1 MSDSEE
7 EYVGSKAAGAATFHR
22 LIEQSVEKLF
32 RRHKDE
38 FGTTKVVNVAFVDV
52 INQTDRELGATR
64 QDMIQVIETK
74 INHFPGYKTVSSFYV
89 GKALTE
95 TRLVVED
102 LFLKAKRDQFLR
114 ILEREKNPAE
124 ALLFAMVTS
133 IRTIAARDT
142 TQVNYRL
149 TMELVDTA
157 TGENFKE
164 STQVRKAYTK

>member
-1 MSDSEE
+1 
-7 EYVGSKAAGAATFHR
+7 
-22 LIEQSVEKLF
+22 
-32 RRHKDE
+32 
-38 FGTTKVVNVAFVDV
+38 
-52 INQTDRELGATR
+52 TR
-64 QDMIQVIETK
+64 QDMVQVIETK

-95 TRLVVED
+95 TRFVVED
-102 LFLKAKRDQFLR
+102 LFLKKKRDEFLR
-114 ILEREKNPAE
+114 VLEREKNPAE
-124 ALLFAMVTS
+124 ALLFAMVTN
-133 IRTIAARDT
+133 IRTVAAPDV

>member
-1 MSDSEE
+1 MEPKTMKNLPILAVAVLPAVLAVACAGHRGRIMSDSEE

-74 INHFPGYKTVSSFYV
+74 INHFPGYKTV
-89 GKALTE
+89 
-95 TRLVVED
+95 
-102 LFLKAKRDQFLR
+102 
-114 ILEREKNPAE
+114 
-124 ALLFAMVTS
+124 
-133 IRTIAARDT
+133 
-142 TQVNYRL
+142 
-149 TMELVDTA
+149 
-157 TGENFKE
+157 
-164 STQVRKAYTK
+164 